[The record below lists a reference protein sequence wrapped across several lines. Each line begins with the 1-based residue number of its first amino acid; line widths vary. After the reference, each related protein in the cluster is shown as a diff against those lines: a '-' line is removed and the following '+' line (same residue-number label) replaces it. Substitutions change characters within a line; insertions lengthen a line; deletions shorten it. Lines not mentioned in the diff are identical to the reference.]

1 MAPKIAPDCKKTQP
15 GLRFDPALAQTRN
28 RCFAPLNNVASNSF
42 LVVPSPD
49 VLTQEWEERPGDEV
63 HSVGALGQR
72 RVGKDALLQ
81 HGLSQTLVH
90 VRLQVH
96 EQACK
101 DVQSGASYLSQ
112 GFEDNVLGSSSSW
125 LADTVATYRPGRS
138 WQLTQK
144 NITKH

>member
-1 MAPKIAPDCKKTQP
+1 MWLPIPS
-15 GLRFDPALAQTRN
+15 L
-28 RCFAPLNNVASNSF
+28 
-42 LVVPSPD
+42 PSPD

-101 DVQSGASYLSQ
+101 DSVLSILFPCTEVGAHCTFFKIYAVEIGHQFRARGIIRIVQDYISSEYEQ
-112 GFEDNVLGSSSSW
+112 GPTSSFGEKSKKPLFYYKKCS
-125 LADTVATYRPGRS
+125 
-138 WQLTQK
+138 
-144 NITKH
+144 